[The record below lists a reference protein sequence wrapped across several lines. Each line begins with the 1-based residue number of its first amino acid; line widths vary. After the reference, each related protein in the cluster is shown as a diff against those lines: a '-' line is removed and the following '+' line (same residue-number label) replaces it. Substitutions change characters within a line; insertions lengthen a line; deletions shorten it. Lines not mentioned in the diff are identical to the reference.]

1 MTAPT
6 AARYESPARTGV
18 LVGILAIA
26 MFFAAL
32 TSALVIRQGGAT
44 DWVRFQLP
52 SILLVN
58 TLVLLVSSGTLE
70 LSRRRLAGDLG
81 SPAGRSLLY
90 ATLGLGLLFLAGQFV
105 AWRALVAQGL
115 YLATAPSSAFFYLF
129 TVLHALHVIG
139 GLIALS
145 YVSVRVSRAGGA
157 DPLNALAAA
166 ALYWHFM
173 LALWLYLL
181 LILWMRV

>member
-1 MTAPT
+1 MN
-6 AARYESPARTGV
+6 RFESPARTGV
-18 LVGILAIA
+18 LVGILAIT

-32 TSALVIRQGGAT
+32 TSALVIRQGGAN
-44 DWVRFQLP
+44 DWYRFQLP
-52 SILLVN
+52 SILFVN
-58 TLVLLVSSGTLE
+58 TLVLLASSGTLE
-70 LSRRRLAGDLG
+70 LSRRRLAVDIA
-81 SPAGRSLLY
+81 SRAGRGLLY

-105 AWRALVAQGL
+105 AWRGLVAQGV
-115 YLATAPSSAFFYLF
+115 YLATSPSGAFFYLF

-139 GLIALS
+139 GIAALL
-145 YVSVRVSRAGGA
+145 YASVRVARRTGA

-181 LILWMRV
+181 LVLWMRV